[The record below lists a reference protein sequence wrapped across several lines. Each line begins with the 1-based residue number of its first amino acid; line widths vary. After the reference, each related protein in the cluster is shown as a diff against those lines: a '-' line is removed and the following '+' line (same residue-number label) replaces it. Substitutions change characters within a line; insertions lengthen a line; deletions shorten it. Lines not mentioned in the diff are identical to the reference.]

1 MSGGGGSGSDG
12 GGRDTAVSGAEAVAT
27 GGKTYSDRQI
37 SSRSFSDPSQSVG
50 GTVDAGGQG
59 RPHSEATISYT
70 PTTRAVEGPTTP
82 ERDTFDEWGTIIDA
96 PETKRATTTQ
106 MNVSQKGWEMPNKV
120 SNYSDRE
127 IEKGYTDQGEKLDQV
142 GAGKYMTKSEQYSTG
157 LIEKDPTT
165 GEDVQGRYRVNP
177 NTGEFERA
185 DLSFGEHWANRPNA
199 IKYSPTL
206 SLLYA
211 GGKNISE
218 FFKNKGFKG
227 YNEAGLVTGTSW
239 KSGGTNGGNGGGGN
253 GMSESQ
259 MMHAVSPHAPFIVSG
274 TTAPSTSAAAN
285 WYNTLGGS
293 GTNPTGF
300 NLANEYAAAKAK
312 VSQTLKTSSA
322 VGQIAVGN
330 SAFYNFL
337 KDNSLNKGIL

>member
-12 GGRDTAVSGAEAVAT
+12 GGGDMQVSGAEAA
-27 GGKTYSDRQI
+27 YSQEKGI
-37 SSRSFSDPSQSVG
+37 STAADTRVSRDSFSPGGEGQVRGDQGGVHDTGPQLGPDTSTVG
-50 GTVDAGGQG
+50 DAA
-59 RPHSEATISYT
+59 PTHSAS
-70 PTTRAVEGPTTP
+70 
-82 ERDTFDEWGTIIDA
+82 
-96 PETKRATTTQ
+96 
-106 MNVSQKGWEMPNKV
+106 
-120 SNYSDRE
+120 E
-127 IEKGYTDQGEKLDQV
+127 IEKGYTDTGEKLSNV
-142 GAGKYMTKSEQYSTG
+142 GGKYMTKSQMYSTG
-157 LIEKDPTT
+157 VIEKDPET
-165 GEDVQGRYRVNP
+165 GKDVQGRYRVNP

-312 VSQTLKTSSA
+312 VSKTLNTSSS

-330 SAFYNFL
+330 SAFFNFL

>member
-1 MSGGGGSGSDG
+1 MSGGGGGSGNGSGDMQ
-12 GGRDTAVSGAEAVAT
+12 VSGAEAAYSQEKGISTAADTRVAD
-27 GGKTYSDRQI
+27 Y
-37 SSRSFSDPSQSVG
+37 SFSPGGEAPSG
-50 GTVDAGGQG
+50 GDH
-59 RPHSEATISYT
+59 RTIST
-70 PTTRAVEGPTTP
+70 GPDTSTVGDVAPTHSA
-82 ERDTFDEWGTIIDA
+82 
-96 PETKRATTTQ
+96 
-106 MNVSQKGWEMPNKV
+106 S
-120 SNYSDRE
+120 E
-127 IEKGYTDQGEKLDQV
+127 IEKGYTDTGEKLSNV
-142 GAGKYMTKSEQYSTG
+142 GGTYMTKSQMYSTG
-157 LIEKDPTT
+157 VVAKDPTT

-177 NTGEFERA
+177 NTGEFEKA

-239 KSGGTNGGNGGGGN
+239 KSGGTGGNGVSGNGGGD
-253 GMSESQ
+253 GMTESQ

-274 TTAPSTSAAAN
+274 TTNSTDSAAAN

-300 NLANEYAAAKAK
+300 DLANEYAAAKAK
-312 VSQTLKTSSA
+312 VSKTLKTSSS

-330 SAFYNFL
+330 SAFFNFL
-337 KDNSLNKGIL
+337 KDNSLDKGIL

>member
-12 GGRDTAVSGAEAVAT
+12 GGGDMQVSGAEAA
-27 GGKTYSDRQI
+27 YSQEKGI
-37 SSRSFSDPSQSVG
+37 STAADTRVSRDSFSPGVGPSQDRGGVHDTRPALGPDTSTVG
-50 GTVDAGGQG
+50 DAA
-59 RPHSEATISYT
+59 PTHSAS
-70 PTTRAVEGPTTP
+70 
-82 ERDTFDEWGTIIDA
+82 
-96 PETKRATTTQ
+96 
-106 MNVSQKGWEMPNKV
+106 
-120 SNYSDRE
+120 E
-127 IEKGYTDQGEKLDQV
+127 IEKGYTDTGEKLSNV
-142 GAGKYMTKSEQYSTG
+142 GGKYMTKSQMYSTG
-157 LIEKDPTT
+157 VIEKDPET
-165 GEDVQGRYRVNP
+165 GKDVQGRYRVNP

-312 VSQTLKTSSA
+312 VSKTLNTSSS

-330 SAFYNFL
+330 SAFFNFL

>member
-12 GGRDTAVSGAEAVAT
+12 GGGDMQVSGAEAA
-27 GGKTYSDRQI
+27 YSQEKGI
-37 SSRSFSDPSQSVG
+37 STAADTRVSRDSFSPGGEGQVRGDQGGVHDTGPQLGPDTSTVG
-50 GTVDAGGQG
+50 DAA
-59 RPHSEATISYT
+59 PTHSAS
-70 PTTRAVEGPTTP
+70 
-82 ERDTFDEWGTIIDA
+82 
-96 PETKRATTTQ
+96 
-106 MNVSQKGWEMPNKV
+106 
-120 SNYSDRE
+120 E
-127 IEKGYTDQGEKLDQV
+127 IEKGYTDTGEKLSNV
-142 GAGKYMTKSEQYSTG
+142 GGKYMTKSQMYSTG
-157 LIEKDPTT
+157 VIEKDPET
-165 GEDVQGRYRVNP
+165 GKDVQGRYRVNP
-177 NTGEFERA
+177 NTGEFEKA

-330 SAFYNFL
+330 SAFFNFL

>member
-1 MSGGGGSGSDG
+1 
-12 GGRDTAVSGAEAVAT
+12 
-27 GGKTYSDRQI
+27 
-37 SSRSFSDPSQSVG
+37 
-50 GTVDAGGQG
+50 
-59 RPHSEATISYT
+59 
-70 PTTRAVEGPTTP
+70 
-82 ERDTFDEWGTIIDA
+82 
-96 PETKRATTTQ
+96 
-106 MNVSQKGWEMPNKV
+106 
-120 SNYSDRE
+120 
-127 IEKGYTDQGEKLDQV
+127 
-142 GAGKYMTKSEQYSTG
+142 MTKAEQYSSG
-157 LIEKDPTT
+157 LIEKDPET
-165 GEDVQGRYRVNP
+165 GQDVQGRYRVNP
-177 NTGEFERA
+177 NTGDFERT

-199 IKYSPTL
+199 IKYSPAL

-239 KSGGTNGGNGGGGN
+239 KSGGTNGGNGGGG

-274 TTAPSTSAAAN
+274 TTAPSNSAAAN

-330 SAFYNFL
+330 SAFFNFL
-337 KDNSLNKGIL
+337 KDNSLDKGIL

>member
-12 GGRDTAVSGAEAVAT
+12 GGDMQVSGAEAA
-27 GGKTYSDRQI
+27 YSQEKGI
-37 SSRSFSDPSQSVG
+37 STAADTRVSRDSFSPGGEGQVRGDQGGVHDTGPQLGPDTSTVG
-50 GTVDAGGQG
+50 DAA
-59 RPHSEATISYT
+59 PTHSAS
-70 PTTRAVEGPTTP
+70 
-82 ERDTFDEWGTIIDA
+82 
-96 PETKRATTTQ
+96 
-106 MNVSQKGWEMPNKV
+106 
-120 SNYSDRE
+120 E
-127 IEKGYTDQGEKLDQV
+127 IEKGYTDTGEKLSNV
-142 GAGKYMTKSEQYSTG
+142 GGKYMTKSQMYSTG
-157 LIEKDPTT
+157 VIEKDPET
-165 GEDVQGRYRVNP
+165 GKDVQGRYRVNP

-239 KSGGTNGGNGGGGN
+239 KSGGTNGGNGGGG

-274 TTAPSTSAAAN
+274 TTAPSNSAAAN

-330 SAFYNFL
+330 SAFFNFL

>member
-12 GGRDTAVSGAEAVAT
+12 GGGDMQVSGAEAA
-27 GGKTYSDRQI
+27 YSTEKGI
-37 SSRSFSDPSQSVG
+37 STHADTRVSRDSFSPGVGPSEDRGGVHDTRPALGPDTSTVG
-50 GTVDAGGQG
+50 HAIPDYSGLDQEGQA
-59 RPHSEATISYT
+59 EADKAKAISQ
-70 PTTRAVEGPTTP
+70 
-82 ERDTFDEWGTIIDA
+82 GTITID
-96 PETKRATTTQ
+96 P
-106 MNVSQKGWEMPNKV
+106 V
-120 SNYSDRE
+120 
-127 IEKGYTDQGEKLDQV
+127 
-142 GAGKYMTKSEQYSTG
+142 
-157 LIEKDPTT
+157 T
-165 GEDVQGRYRVNP
+165 GEERPGRYRTNP
-177 NTGEFERA
+177 NTGELERT
-185 DLSFGEHWANRPNA
+185 DLSFSEHWANRPNA

-227 YNEAGLVTGTSW
+227 YNEAGLMTGTSW
-239 KSGGTNGGNGGGGN
+239 KSGGTNGGNGGGGGN

-274 TTAPSTSAAAN
+274 TTAPSNSAAAN

-293 GTNPTGF
+293 GTNPNGF
-300 NLANEYAAAKAK
+300 NLATEYAAAKAK
-312 VSQTLKTSSA
+312 VSKTLNTSSS

-330 SAFYNFL
+330 SAFFNFL

>member
-12 GGRDTAVSGAEAVAT
+12 GGGDMQVSGAEAA
-27 GGKTYSDRQI
+27 YSQEKGI
-37 SSRSFSDPSQSVG
+37 STHADTRVSDRSFSPGGEGGGGSGDHRTLSTGPDTSTVG
-50 GTVDAGGQG
+50 IAAPT
-59 RPHSEATISYT
+59 HSAS
-70 PTTRAVEGPTTP
+70 
-82 ERDTFDEWGTIIDA
+82 
-96 PETKRATTTQ
+96 
-106 MNVSQKGWEMPNKV
+106 
-120 SNYSDRE
+120 E
-127 IEKGYTDQGEKLDQV
+127 IEKGYTDTGEKLSNV
-142 GAGKYMTKSEQYSTG
+142 GGTYMTKSQMYSTG
-157 LIEKDPTT
+157 VIDKDPTT
-165 GEDVQGRYRVNP
+165 AEDVQGRYRVNP
-177 NTGEFERA
+177 NTGEFEKA

-239 KSGGTNGGNGGGGN
+239 RSDGTNGGNGGGGN
-253 GMSESQ
+253 GISESQ

-274 TTAPSTSAAAN
+274 TTAPSNSAAAN

-330 SAFYNFL
+330 SAFFNFL
-337 KDNSLNKGIL
+337 KDNSLDKGIL

>member
-12 GGRDTAVSGAEAVAT
+12 GGDMQVSGAEAA
-27 GGKTYSDRQI
+27 YSQEKGI
-37 SSRSFSDPSQSVG
+37 STHADTRVSRDSFSPGVGPSEDRGGVHDTRPALGPDTSTVG
-50 GTVDAGGQG
+50 IAAPT
-59 RPHSEATISYT
+59 HSAS
-70 PTTRAVEGPTTP
+70 
-82 ERDTFDEWGTIIDA
+82 
-96 PETKRATTTQ
+96 
-106 MNVSQKGWEMPNKV
+106 
-120 SNYSDRE
+120 E
-127 IEKGYTDQGEKLDQV
+127 IEKGYTDTGEKLSNV
-142 GAGKYMTKSEQYSTG
+142 GGKYMTKSQMYSTG
-157 LIEKDPTT
+157 VIEKDPET
-165 GEDVQGRYRVNP
+165 GKDVQGRYRVNP

-239 KSGGTNGGNGGGGN
+239 KSGGTNGGNGGGGGN
-253 GMSESQ
+253 GMTESQ

-274 TTAPSTSAAAN
+274 TTAPSNSAAAN

-330 SAFYNFL
+330 SAFFNFL

>member
-1 MSGGGGSGSDG
+1 MSGGGGGSGNG
-12 GGRDTAVSGAEAVAT
+12 GGDMQVSGAEAAYSKEKGISTHADTRVSRDSFSPGVGPSEDR
-27 GGKTYSDRQI
+27 GGHHDTRPALGPDTSTVGDSKRTYSN
-37 SSRSFSDPSQSVG
+37 
-50 GTVDAGGQG
+50 A
-59 RPHSEATISYT
+59 
-70 PTTRAVEGPTTP
+70 
-82 ERDTFDEWGTIIDA
+82 
-96 PETKRATTTQ
+96 
-106 MNVSQKGWEMPNKV
+106 
-120 SNYSDRE
+120 E
-127 IEKGYTDQGEKLDQV
+127 IEKGYTNEGVKLDQV
-142 GAGKYMTKSEQYSTG
+142 GAGQYMTKAEQYSSG
-157 LIEKDPTT
+157 LIEKDPET
-165 GEDVQGRYRVNP
+165 GQDVQGRYRVNP
-177 NTGEFERA
+177 NTGDFERT

-274 TTAPSTSAAAN
+274 TTAPSNSAAAN

-300 NLANEYAAAKAK
+300 NLANEYAAARVK
-312 VSQTLKTSSA
+312 VSKTLKTSSA

-330 SAFYNFL
+330 SAFFNFL
-337 KDNSLNKGIL
+337 KDNSLDKGIL

>member
-12 GGRDTAVSGAEAVAT
+12 GGDMQVSGAEAA
-27 GGKTYSDRQI
+27 YSQEKGI
-37 SSRSFSDPSQSVG
+37 STAADTRVSRDSFSPGGEGQVRGDQGGVHDTGPQLGPDTSTVG
-50 GTVDAGGQG
+50 DAA
-59 RPHSEATISYT
+59 PTHSAS
-70 PTTRAVEGPTTP
+70 
-82 ERDTFDEWGTIIDA
+82 
-96 PETKRATTTQ
+96 
-106 MNVSQKGWEMPNKV
+106 
-120 SNYSDRE
+120 E
-127 IEKGYTDQGEKLDQV
+127 IEKGYTDTGEKLSNV
-142 GAGKYMTKSEQYSTG
+142 GGKYMTKSQMYSTG
-157 LIEKDPTT
+157 VIEKDPET
-165 GEDVQGRYRVNP
+165 GKDVQGRYRVNP

-312 VSQTLKTSSA
+312 VSKTLNTSSS

-330 SAFYNFL
+330 SAFFNFL

>member
-12 GGRDTAVSGAEAVAT
+12 GGDMQVSGAEAA
-27 GGKTYSDRQI
+27 YSQEKGI
-37 SSRSFSDPSQSVG
+37 STAADTRVSRDSFSPGGEGQVRGDQGGVHDTGPQLGPDTSTVG
-50 GTVDAGGQG
+50 DAA
-59 RPHSEATISYT
+59 PTHSAS
-70 PTTRAVEGPTTP
+70 
-82 ERDTFDEWGTIIDA
+82 
-96 PETKRATTTQ
+96 
-106 MNVSQKGWEMPNKV
+106 
-120 SNYSDRE
+120 E
-127 IEKGYTDQGEKLDQV
+127 IEKGYTDTGEKLSNV
-142 GAGKYMTKSEQYSTG
+142 GGKYMTKSQMYSTG
-157 LIEKDPTT
+157 VIEKDPET
-165 GEDVQGRYRVNP
+165 GKDVQGRYRVNP

-322 VGQIAVGN
+322 IGQIAVGN

>member
-12 GGRDTAVSGAEAVAT
+12 GGGDMQVSGAEAA
-27 GGKTYSDRQI
+27 YSQEKGI
-37 SSRSFSDPSQSVG
+37 STAADTRVSQTSFSPGGEGQVRSDQGGVHDTGPQLGADTSMVG
-50 GTVDAGGQG
+50 KSAPT
-59 RPHSEATISYT
+59 HSAS
-70 PTTRAVEGPTTP
+70 
-82 ERDTFDEWGTIIDA
+82 
-96 PETKRATTTQ
+96 
-106 MNVSQKGWEMPNKV
+106 
-120 SNYSDRE
+120 E
-127 IEKGYTDQGEKLDQV
+127 IEKGYTDTGEKLSNV
-142 GAGKYMTKSEQYSTG
+142 GGTYMTKSQMYSTG
-157 LIEKDPTT
+157 VVEKDPTT

-177 NTGEFERA
+177 NSGEFERT
-185 DLSFGEHWANRPNA
+185 DLSFAEHWANRPNA

-218 FFKNKGFKG
+218 IFKNKGFKG

-239 KSGGTNGGNGGGGN
+239 KSGGTGGNGVSGNGGGN
-253 GMSESQ
+253 GMTESQ

-274 TTAPSTSAAAN
+274 TTAPSNSAAAN

-330 SAFYNFL
+330 SAFFNFL

>member
-1 MSGGGGSGSDG
+1 MSGGGGGSGNG
-12 GGRDTAVSGAEAVAT
+12 GGGDMQVSGAEAA
-27 GGKTYSDRQI
+27 YSQEKGI
-37 SSRSFSDPSQSVG
+37 STAADTRVSRDSFSPGGEGQVRGDQGGVHDTGPQLGPDTSTVG
-50 GTVDAGGQG
+50 DAA
-59 RPHSEATISYT
+59 PTHSAS
-70 PTTRAVEGPTTP
+70 
-82 ERDTFDEWGTIIDA
+82 
-96 PETKRATTTQ
+96 
-106 MNVSQKGWEMPNKV
+106 
-120 SNYSDRE
+120 E
-127 IEKGYTDQGEKLDQV
+127 IEKGYTDTGEKLSNV
-142 GAGKYMTKSEQYSTG
+142 GGKYMTKSQMYSTG
-157 LIEKDPTT
+157 VIEKDPET
-165 GEDVQGRYRVNP
+165 GKDVQGRYRVNP

-239 KSGGTNGGNGGGGN
+239 KSGGTNGGNGGGG

-274 TTAPSTSAAAN
+274 TTAPSNSAAAN

-312 VSQTLKTSSA
+312 VSKTLNTSSS

-330 SAFYNFL
+330 SAFFNFL

>member
-1 MSGGGGSGSDG
+1 MSGGGGGSGNG
-12 GGRDTAVSGAEAVAT
+12 GGGDMQVSGAEAA
-27 GGKTYSDRQI
+27 YSQERGI
-37 SSRSFSDPSQSVG
+37 STAADTRVQRESFSPGGEGQVG
-50 GTVDAGGQG
+50 GDQGGVHDTGPQLGADTSTVGIAA
-59 RPHSEATISYT
+59 PTHSTS
-70 PTTRAVEGPTTP
+70 
-82 ERDTFDEWGTIIDA
+82 
-96 PETKRATTTQ
+96 
-106 MNVSQKGWEMPNKV
+106 
-120 SNYSDRE
+120 E
-127 IEKGYTDQGEKLDQV
+127 IEKGYTDTGEKLSNV
-142 GAGKYMTKSEQYSTG
+142 GGTYMTKSQMYSTG
-157 LIEKDPTT
+157 VVAKDPTT

-177 NTGEFERA
+177 NTGEFEKA

-199 IKYSPTL
+199 IKYSPAL

-239 KSGGTNGGNGGGGN
+239 KSGETGGNGVSDTGGN

-274 TTAPSTSAAAN
+274 TTAPSNSAAAN

-312 VSQTLKTSSA
+312 VSKTLKTSSA

-330 SAFYNFL
+330 SAFFNFL
-337 KDNSLNKGIL
+337 KDNSLDKGIL

>member
-12 GGRDTAVSGAEAVAT
+12 GGDMQVSGAEAA
-27 GGKTYSDRQI
+27 YSQEKGI
-37 SSRSFSDPSQSVG
+37 STHADTRVSRDSFSPGVGPSEDRGGHHDTRPALGPDTSTVG
-50 GTVDAGGQG
+50 IAAPT
-59 RPHSEATISYT
+59 HSAS
-70 PTTRAVEGPTTP
+70 
-82 ERDTFDEWGTIIDA
+82 
-96 PETKRATTTQ
+96 
-106 MNVSQKGWEMPNKV
+106 
-120 SNYSDRE
+120 E
-127 IEKGYTDQGEKLDQV
+127 IEKGYTDTGEKLSNV
-142 GAGKYMTKSEQYSTG
+142 GGKYMTKSQMYSTG
-157 LIEKDPTT
+157 VIEKDPET
-165 GEDVQGRYRVNP
+165 GKDVQGRYRVNP

-239 KSGGTNGGNGGGGN
+239 KSGGTNGRNGGGN

-274 TTAPSTSAAAN
+274 TTAPSNSAAAN

-312 VSQTLKTSSA
+312 VSKTLNTSSS

-330 SAFYNFL
+330 SAFFNFL

>member
-12 GGRDTAVSGAEAVAT
+12 GGGDMQVSGAEAA
-27 GGKTYSDRQI
+27 YSQEKGI
-37 SSRSFSDPSQSVG
+37 STAADTRVSRDSFSPGGEGQVRGDQGGVHDTGPQLGPDTSTVG
-50 GTVDAGGQG
+50 DAA
-59 RPHSEATISYT
+59 PTHSAS
-70 PTTRAVEGPTTP
+70 
-82 ERDTFDEWGTIIDA
+82 
-96 PETKRATTTQ
+96 
-106 MNVSQKGWEMPNKV
+106 
-120 SNYSDRE
+120 E
-127 IEKGYTDQGEKLDQV
+127 IEKGYTDTGEKLSNV
-142 GAGKYMTKSEQYSTG
+142 GGKYMTKSQMYSTG
-157 LIEKDPTT
+157 VIEKDPET
-165 GEDVQGRYRVNP
+165 GKDVQGRYRVNP